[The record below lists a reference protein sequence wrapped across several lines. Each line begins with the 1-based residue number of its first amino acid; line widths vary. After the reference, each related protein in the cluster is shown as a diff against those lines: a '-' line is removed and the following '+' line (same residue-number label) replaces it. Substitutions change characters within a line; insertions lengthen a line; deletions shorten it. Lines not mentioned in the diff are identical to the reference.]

1 MAKQQRTKKRVF
13 KKLTLRLSLWEYR
26 DLQELKKEVHQKT
39 LSKAILKAS
48 TNYKKLKQSLFE
60 IQNQLD
66 LLNYEKS
73 RINQ

>member
-26 DLQELKKEVHQKT
+26 DLEDLKKEVHQKT

-48 TNYKKLKQSLFE
+48 TNYKKLKLLLFE
-60 IQNQLD
+60 TQNQLD
-66 LLNYEKS
+66 ILNYEKS
-73 RINQ
+73 RLNK